1 MVKGGI
7 SELEYQVKEHPQD
20 SVYQVMRSIK
30 EILKDLEDRGI
41 TKIQLTEVV
50 KEGLERTMERQF

>member
-1 MVKGGI
+1 MVKGRI

-20 SVYQVMRSIK
+20 SVHQVIGSIK

-41 TKIQLTEVV
+41 TKIQLTEVL
-50 KEGLERTMERQF
+50 KEGLKRTMERQF